1 MLSSRAYQ
9 VINDGELLRFGPIY
23 SDGSAFYLGVKCNAC
38 QGAFAFLR
46 IEETPSGWLIDSEYG
61 YVI

>member
-1 MLSSRAYQ
+1 M
-9 VINDGELLRFGPIY
+9 INDGELLRFGPIY
-23 SDGSAFYLGVKCNAC
+23 SDGSAFYLGVKCNVC